1 MSSAAPTEPMWR
13 EGHPVVAEFTD
24 DPAAPVFFMSY
35 WRPKRPSRFAGPP
48 REPTVYVRR
57 FFDDLTADVNDL
69 IGAVP
74 GRDPGFLDVAGS
86 GGTQWR
92 HKLLRAV
99 GTCQVF
105 VCLLSRPYLTS
116 SPWCAREW
124 DAFTRRRVVPRT
136 PDADPVQTALVPVLW
151 TPVRDRL
158 PRIVSEV
165 DLFVPTGLPPEFAA
179 LYLEDGLLGLLKTG
193 QDRVYQAIVWKL
205 ALHVEWIRSSYWVES
220 AVLDNADDLRTTFDR
235 AEG

>member
-1 MSSAAPTEPMWR
+1 
-13 EGHPVVAEFTD
+13 VVAEFIE
-24 DPAAPVFFMSY
+24 DPGAPVFFMSY

-48 REPTVYVRR
+48 REPAVHVRR

-69 IGAVP
+69 IGAMP

-92 HKLLRAV
+92 HKLLHAV
-99 GTCQVF
+99 GTSQVF
-105 VCLLSRPYLTS
+105 VGLLSRPYLTS

-124 DAFTRRRVVPRT
+124 DAFSRRRVIPRSAG
-136 PDADPVQTALVPVLW
+136 ADPAETAMVPVLW

-158 PRIVSEV
+158 PRTITEV
-165 DLFVPTGLPPEFAA
+165 DLFVPTGLPAEFAA

-205 ALHVEWIRSSYWVES
+205 AMHVERIRRSYWVEPG
-220 AVLDNADDLRTTFDR
+220 VLGNTDGLRTSFDPG
-235 AEG
+235 EE